1 MLVLT
6 QREGDQFMIGDD
18 ITITILK
25 DGSQIKI
32 GIEAPIELGIDRF
45 NRDEIWEEE

>member
-1 MLVLT
+1 MLVIT

-18 ITITILK
+18 ITIKILK

-32 GIEAPIELGIDRF
+32 GIDAPIELGIERF
-45 NRDEIWEEE
+45 SRDDFFDDE